1 MGVTSEKQ
9 ATVAA
14 LKEQLSSAKAAVF
27 TTYKG
32 LTVAQDM
39 ELRRALRE
47 AGVSY
52 KVVKNTLTRIAANEI
67 GLEGIGEHL
76 EGTTAMAVS
85 ATDAVAPAKAICD
98 FIKKNKLD
106 DAGVLSIK
114 VGVVDGKVISA
125 DEVKALAN
133 LPSREVLI
141 AKLLGSMQAPISN
154 TVGVMQGIIRQAVYV
169 LEAVRK
175 QKETA

>member
-1 MGVTSEKQ
+1 MSVTPEKQ
-9 ATVAA
+9 AKVAA
-14 LKEQLSSAKAAVF
+14 LKEQLSAAQGAVF

-39 ELRRALRE
+39 ALRRALRE

-52 KVVKNTLTRIAANEI
+52 KVVKNTFTRIAANEC

-76 EGTTAMAVS
+76 DGTTAMAVS
-85 ATDAVAPAKAICD
+85 ATDPVAPAKVICE
-98 FIKKNKLD
+98 FIKKNKLE
-106 DAGVLSIK
+106 DAGILSVK

-154 TVGVMQGIIRQAVYV
+154 TVGAMQGIIRKFVYA
-169 LEAVRK
+169 LNAVREK
-175 QKETA
+175 KESA